1 MSLNFSKRLRV
12 IGFDDAPFEKHSDS
26 KVNLSGIVCS
36 NTRFE
41 GMLWGEI
48 ARDGDDSTQVLIE
61 LITQSKFYR
70 QLHAVLLDGVAFGGF
85 NIVDLKLL
93 SEALELPCITVMRRQ
108 PDMESIYSAL
118 QNLNN
123 TQEKINRLKLAGK
136 VFEQS
141 PFCFQVSGCEPKA
154 AYNILQKVTDTGHV
168 PEALR
173 IAHLI
178 GSAIKTGQSSSRA

>member
-1 MSLNFSKRLRV
+1 MPLNFNKKLRV
-12 IGFDDAPFEKHSDS
+12 IGFDDAPFKKYSDD
-26 KVNLSGIVCS
+26 KVNLSGIICS

-48 ARDGDDSTQVLIE
+48 TRDGDDSTQVLIE
-61 LITQSKFYR
+61 LITESKFFQ
-70 QLHAVLLDGVAFGGF
+70 QLHAVLLDGIAFGGF
-85 NIVDLKLL
+85 NVVDLRLL
-93 SEALELPCITVMRRQ
+93 SETLELPCITVMRRQ

-123 TQEKINRLKLAGK
+123 KQEKINRLELAGK
-136 VFEQS
+136 IIEQS
-141 PFCFQVSGCEPKA
+141 PFCFQVSGCEA
-154 AYNILQKVTDTGHV
+154 ETAYKILQKVTDTGHV

-178 GSAIKTGQSSSRA
+178 GSAIKTGQSSNRA

>member
-1 MSLNFSKRLRV
+1 MV
-12 IGFDDAPFEKHSDS
+12 GFDDAPFKKQSDN
-26 KVNLSGIVCS
+26 KVNISGIVCS

-61 LITQSKFYR
+61 LVTQSKFFQ
-70 QLHAVLLDGVAFGGF
+70 QLHAVLLDGIAFGGF

-93 SEALELPCITVMRRQ
+93 SETLELPCITVMRRQ
-108 PDMESIYSAL
+108 PDMESIYAAL
-118 QNLNN
+118 EHLKN
-123 TQEKINRLKLAGK
+123 TREKISRLKRAGEII
-136 VFEQS
+136 EQP
-141 PFCFQVSGCEPKA
+141 PFWFQACGCDSETAFKILRKA
-154 AYNILQKVTDTGHV
+154 TDTGHV

-173 IAHLI
+173 IAHLV

>member
-1 MSLNFSKRLRV
+1 MSINLSKNLRV
-12 IGFDDAPFEKHSDS
+12 IGFDDAPFKKHSDN

-48 ARDGDDSTQVLIE
+48 TRDGDDSTQVLTE
-61 LITQSKFYR
+61 LITHSKFYQ
-70 QLHAVLLDGVAFGGF
+70 QLHAVLLDGIAFGGF
-85 NIVDLKLL
+85 NIVNLKQL
-93 SEALELPCITVMRRQ
+93 SENLDLPCITVMRRQ
-108 PDMESIYSAL
+108 PDMASIYSAL
-118 QNLNN
+118 EHLDN
-123 TQEKINRLKLAGK
+123 TKDKISRLKLAGE

-141 PFCFQVSGCEPKA
+141 PFYFQVSGCNA
-154 AYNILQKVTDTGHV
+154 DTAYQILQKVTDTGHV

-173 IAHLI
+173 IAHLV